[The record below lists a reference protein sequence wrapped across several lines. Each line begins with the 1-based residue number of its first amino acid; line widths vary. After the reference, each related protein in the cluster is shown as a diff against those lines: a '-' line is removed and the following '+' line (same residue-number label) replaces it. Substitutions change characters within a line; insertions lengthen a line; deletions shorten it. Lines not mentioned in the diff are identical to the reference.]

1 MRRPLVAIPGRFS
14 ASASA
19 LRYGALVNAQALL
32 RMVFAAGG
40 EPVTLL
46 PHAPGGVVDSAE
58 VADRLAFAD
67 AVLLPGGA
75 DVDPARYGQQVASTE
90 VYDVDAEQDG
100 FDLAVARHALDRR
113 LPLLAICRGL
123 HVVNVAEGGSLVQ
136 HMDAPHRHVVHEVDV
151 VPGSR
156 LAGAVLEQLS
166 VSCYHHQ
173 EVDRLGASLAVTA
186 RAADGTVEAVE
197 RPGSAGWFL
206 GLQWHPEDTYL
217 QDERQACIVKAFL
230 AAR

>member
-46 PHAPGGVVDSAE
+46 PHAPGGVVDPAE

-100 FDLAVARHALDRR
+100 FDLAVARHALDRG